1 MQMNVSW
8 KWWTKPRYKRMQ
20 GPSRKLQCH
29 HIFLL
34 PLPTNQKR
42 NKLLQKIV
50 HILWKGGVTR
60 TFEWVNST
68 YSWKG
73 ARGCT
78 HVSIQP
84 GCWIEPSV
92 TCLLFVIDRV
102 MQSYCLKLN
111 AHNGVLCKCEM
122 INQSRGY
129 PAYSWRQYVQCY
141 IADNYILLDCIKTC
155 FLFRHFVVAIV
166 STPSSFCSGHIWII
180 KYWSPLG
187 LSTFAA

>member
-1 MQMNVSW
+1 MNQAKIQKHARSFKETTVPPHLSSA
-8 KWWTKPRYKRMQ
+8 TANKPEKKQAIAENRSHFMKRRCNENFWV
-20 GPSRKLQCH
+20 G
-29 HIFLL
+29 
-34 PLPTNQKR
+34 
-42 NKLLQKIV
+42 
-50 HILWKGGVTR
+50 
-60 TFEWVNST
+60 VNST
-68 YSWKG
+68 CSWKG
-73 ARGCT
+73 AWGCT

-155 FLFRHFVVAIV
+155 FLFCHFVVAIV